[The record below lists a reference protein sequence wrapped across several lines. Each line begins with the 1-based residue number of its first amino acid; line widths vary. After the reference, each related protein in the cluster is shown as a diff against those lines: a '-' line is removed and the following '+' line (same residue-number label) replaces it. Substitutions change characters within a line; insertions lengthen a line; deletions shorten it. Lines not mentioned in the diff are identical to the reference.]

1 MGQYHCIVNL
11 DKHEFLNPWDMGE
24 GAKLLEW
31 GYGSGTMLTALAI
44 LLAVSNGRGG
54 GDYHCNEQD
63 KTLDEW
69 VGRWGGDRIAVVGD
83 YAEDGDLAP
92 EHHAGAIWTACSN
105 AREGTD
111 TTPLEE
117 RIAENETKR
126 AVYGD
131 YVDGWNEK
139 ERAIEEMQPPYR
151 NITAEMRRVIEADGV
166 VRFKKET
173 YKSRDING
181 KVTESEH
188 ISIVDSSQKM
198 LRPDMV
204 IGV

>member
-11 DKHEFLNPWDMGE
+11 DKHEFINPWDMGE

-44 LLAVSNGRGG
+44 LLAISNGRGG
-54 GDYHCNEQD
+54 GDYHCNEKD
-63 KTLDEW
+63 PSLSEW

-83 YAEDGDLAP
+83 YAENGDLAP
-92 EHHAGAIWTACSN
+92 EHNAGAIWTACTN
-105 AREGTD
+105 ARGGETR
-111 TTPLEE
+111 PLAE

-131 YVDGWNEK
+131 YVDDWNEK
-139 ERAIEEMQPPYR
+139 ERAVEMMQPPYR
-151 NITAEMRRVIEADGV
+151 NISAEMRRVIEADGQV
-166 VRFKKET
+166 HFTVTTGKQKNFDGTVTDYETVRVAEGAR
-173 YKSRDING
+173 S
-181 KVTESEH
+181 
-188 ISIVDSSQKM
+188 

-204 IGV
+204 INA

>member
-24 GAKLLEW
+24 GAKLMEW

-54 GDYHCNEQD
+54 GDYHADEQD
-63 KTLDEW
+63 PSLGEW

-92 EHHAGAIWTACSN
+92 EHHAGAIWTACTN
-105 AREGTD
+105 AREGGML
-111 TTPLEE
+111 PLAE

-126 AVYGD
+126 PTYGD

-151 NITAEMRRVIEADGV
+151 NISAEMRRVIEADGYTHFEV
-166 VRFKKET
+166 ET
-173 YKSRDING
+173 WTTRSMDG
-181 KVTESEH
+181 VETTSEH
-188 ISIVDSSQKM
+188 IKVVEGRKQ

>member
-1 MGQYHCIVNL
+1 MGQYHLIANL

-31 GYGSGTMLTALAI
+31 GYGSGTMLTAMAI

-54 GDYHCNEQD
+54 GDYHGNEQD
-63 KTLDEW
+63 PTLDEW

-105 AREGTD
+105 AREGEAS
-111 TTPLEE
+111 PLEE

-126 AVYGD
+126 DAYGD
-131 YVDGWNEK
+131 YVDGWNER
-139 ERAIEEMQPPYR
+139 ERAVELLQPPYR
-151 NITAEMRRVIEADGV
+151 NISAEMRKVIEADGV
-166 VRFKKET
+166 TRFVVEKIQTREVDGT
-173 YKSRDING
+173 I
-181 KVTESEH
+181 TEHDLIRAEEA
-188 ISIVDSSQKM
+188 DRRM

-204 IGV
+204 IGG